1 MVENPSQVPSS
12 DQSIEQATAKT
23 RSTRSS
29 KRRRQPHVNEDH
41 EDGNVEVI
49 ECSNDHCSSCTA
61 NAVADCIAVCCCP
74 CAIVNMFILAF
85 VKVPWMMGRKCYRFV
100 KRKGRMLQKSDNDG
114 SSDESKTSSNSSSS
128 TSSSGGSG
136 CSRSEYKDVVIERE
150 RSNLK
155 RERVMLLD
163 DEKLVELSSGLFV
176 NGGSNG
182 DDGQQQNFCA
192 RFEAEKVWLELYQ
205 LGHLGFG
212 RVSFTGIS
220 THQGKA
226 N

>member
-12 DQSIEQATAKT
+12 NQLVDQAPAKT
-23 RSTRSS
+23 RSTTSS
-29 KRRRQPHVNEDH
+29 KRRKHPHVNDDH
-41 EDGNVEVI
+41 ADGNVEVI
-49 ECSNDHCSSCTA
+49 ECSDDHCSSCTA

-85 VKVPWMMGRKCYRFV
+85 VKVPWMMGRKCCRFV
-100 KRKGRMLQKSDNDG
+100 KKKGKMLGKSDDING
-114 SSDESKTSSNSSSS
+114 TSDETKVSSNSSS

-136 CSRSEYKDVVIERE
+136 FSRREYKDVVIERE
-150 RSNLK
+150 RSNTR
-155 RERVMLLD
+155 RERVMLVD
-163 DEKLVELSSGLFV
+163 DEKLVEFSSGLFV
-176 NGGSNG
+176 NGNG

>member
-1 MVENPSQVPSS
+1 MVEIPCRVPSS
-12 DQSIEQATAKT
+12 DQSIEQATEKT
-23 RSTRSS
+23 RSTTSS
-29 KRRRQPHVNEDH
+29 KRGTHPHVNDDQH
-41 EDGNVEVI
+41 ADGNVEVT

-100 KRKGRMLQKSDNDG
+100 KKKRKMLGKSDNNG
-114 SSDESKTSSNSSSS
+114 TSDESKVSSNSSS
-128 TSSSGGSG
+128 TSGGG
-136 CSRSEYKDVVIERE
+136 GSRREYKDVVIERE
-150 RSNLK
+150 RSNTR
-155 RERVMLLD
+155 RERVMLVD
-163 DEKLVELSSGLFV
+163 DEKLVEFSSGLFV
-176 NGGSNG
+176 NGNG
-182 DDGQQQNFCA
+182 DDDGQQQNFCA